1 VSVAPSTAFRNPKK
15 EVLMMG
21 LLMMRVSVVIL
32 LIGLVG
38 GIAMGIAQEFRLAA
52 AHAHLNFI
60 GGVLL
65 FLSTTASFRTPAP
78 ALLPR
83 SKARS
88 T

>member
-1 VSVAPSTAFRNPKK
+1 
-15 EVLMMG
+15 MIG
-21 LLMMRVSVVIL
+21 LPMMRVSVAIL

-52 AHAHLNFI
+52 AHAHLNLI

-65 FLSTTASFRTPAP
+65 FLFGLCYRLCPNAD